1 MSWEDDDVSES
12 RDRLEREIA
21 TRRKRGE
28 PLEVLVAPKG
38 SAKLCRSFWAQA
50 WCRHLEAYSQ
60 YEARLPRGRSRLR
73 RGGVHDLAV
82 EPGSL
87 RAAVAGGGRLHETCV
102 RIRPV
107 DEETWQEIATLCA
120 GQADS
125 LLDLLAGRVGEGMLK
140 VLTDPERGL
149 FPQPREIRFDCDC
162 PDHANL
168 CEHAAA
174 LLYGVA
180 VLMDT
185 RPELLFTL
193 RGVDPARLLGA
204 AGQQAASTLAPVPA
218 ELDGVDLEALFGIQ
232 LGGDVTPP
240 RIHHQKPG

>member
-1 MSWEDDDVSES
+1 MSWEDEDVTES
-12 RDRLEREIA
+12 RERLAREIA

-28 PLEVLVAPKG
+28 ALEVLVAPKG

-73 RGGVHDLAV
+73 AGAVHDLRV
-82 EPGSL
+82 EPGAL
-87 RAAVAGGGRLHETCV
+87 HAVVAGGGRLHETCV

-107 DEETWQEIATLCA
+107 EEETWREITTTCA

-140 VLTDPERGL
+140 VLTDPEDGL
-149 FPQPREIRFDCDC
+149 FPKPREIRFDCDC

-180 VLMDT
+180 VRMDAQ
-185 RPELLFTL
+185 PELLFTL
-193 RGVDPARLLGA
+193 RGVDPARLLGMAGEQTA
-204 AGQQAASTLAPVPA
+204 AGLDPAAGDL
-218 ELDGVDLEALFGIQ
+218 EGVDLEALFGIQ
-232 LGGDVTPP
+232 LGGNAPP
-240 RIHHQKPG
+240 PGAHHQ